1 MHSLHYYNSMLLNV
15 AFHCLSIKKSPFI
28 INRENTVLTNTI
40 LYSIITT
47 IKYSK
52 EGAMSAIDLIIL
64 GMIKEKPMSAYDLQ
78 KSVEYRHIS
87 KWVKISTPSVY
98 KKVITLEDKGYIK
111 GKTDNENSTLGKV
124 IYSITDEGN
133 DYFISLMKKTS
144 EKMVN
149 VFLDFNA
156 VIVNLNN
163 IDKEL
168 GLSLAE
174 NISKEIDRYYSVVD
188 KKIEEREHIPFTGKT
203 ILKQQLMVGKALKE
217 WSDEFIKTYRQEGE
231 K

>member
-1 MHSLHYYNSMLLNV
+1 MLLSV
-15 AFHCLSIKKSPFI
+15 ALSYLSIKNMLLI
-28 INRENTVLTNTI
+28 INRNKLVLTYTI
-40 LYSIITT
+40 LYSMICT

-52 EGAMSAIDLIIL
+52 EDTMSAIDLIIL
-64 GMIKEKPMSAYDLQ
+64 GMIKEKTMSAYDLQ
-78 KSVEYRHIS
+78 KNVEYRHIS

-98 KKVITLEDKGYIK
+98 KKVITLENRGYIK
-111 GKTDNENSTLGKV
+111 GKNDNENSIPGKV
-124 IYSITDEGN
+124 IYSITEEGN
-133 DYFISLMKKTS
+133 EYFISLMKKTS

-174 NISKEIDRYYSVVD
+174 NISREIDKYYSVVD
-188 KKIEEREHIPFTGKT
+188 EKITEREHIPFTGKT
-203 ILKQQLMVGKALKE
+203 ILKQQLMVGEALKE
-217 WSDEFIKTYRQEGE
+217 WSEEFIKTYRDEGE

>member
-1 MHSLHYYNSMLLNV
+1 
-15 AFHCLSIKKSPFI
+15 
-28 INRENTVLTNTI
+28 
-40 LYSIITT
+40 
-47 IKYSK
+47 
-52 EGAMSAIDLIIL
+52 MSAIDLIIL
-64 GMIKEKPMSAYDLQ
+64 GMIKEKTMSAYDLQ
-78 KSVEYRHIS
+78 KNVEYRHIS

-98 KKVITLEDKGYIK
+98 KKVITLENRGYIK
-111 GKTDNENSTLGKV
+111 GKNDNENSIPGKV
-124 IYSITDEGN
+124 IYSITEEGN
-133 DYFISLMKKTS
+133 EYFISLMKKTS

-174 NISKEIDRYYSVVD
+174 NISREIDKYYSVVD
-188 KKIEEREHIPFTGKT
+188 EKITEREHIPFTGKT
-203 ILKQQLMVGKALKE
+203 ILKQQLMVGEALKE
-217 WSDEFIKTYRQEGE
+217 WSEEFIKTYRDEGE

>member
-1 MHSLHYYNSMLLNV
+1 
-15 AFHCLSIKKSPFI
+15 
-28 INRENTVLTNTI
+28 
-40 LYSIITT
+40 
-47 IKYSK
+47 
-52 EGAMSAIDLIIL
+52 MSAIDLIIL

-78 KSVEYRHIS
+78 KNVEYRHIS

-98 KKVITLEDKGYIK
+98 KKVITLENRGYIK
-111 GKTDNENSTLGKV
+111 GKNDNENSIPGKV
-124 IYSITDEGN
+124 IYSITEEGN
-133 DYFISLMKKTS
+133 KYFISLMKKTS

-174 NISKEIDRYYSVVD
+174 NISREIDKYYSVVD
-188 KKIEEREHIPFTGKT
+188 EKITEREHIPFTGKT
-203 ILKQQLMVGKALKE
+203 ILKQQLMVGEALKE
-217 WSDEFIKTYRQEGE
+217 WSEEFIKTYRDEGE

>member
-1 MHSLHYYNSMLLNV
+1 MLLSV
-15 AFHCLSIKKSPFI
+15 ALSYLSIKNMLLI
-28 INRENTVLTNTI
+28 INRNKLVLTYTI
-40 LYSIITT
+40 LYSMICTV
-47 IKYSK
+47 KYSK
-52 EGAMSAIDLIIL
+52 EDTMSAIDLIIL

-78 KSVEYRHIS
+78 KNVEYRHIS

-98 KKVITLEDKGYIK
+98 KKVITLENRGYIK
-111 GKTDNENSTLGKV
+111 GKNDNKNSIPGKV
-124 IYSITDEGN
+124 IYSITEEGN
-133 DYFISLMKKTS
+133 EYFISLMKKTS

-174 NISKEIDRYYSVVD
+174 NISREIDKYYSVVD
-188 KKIEEREHIPFTGKT
+188 EKITEREHIPFTGKT
-203 ILKQQLMVGKALKE
+203 ILKQQLMVGDALKE
-217 WSDEFIKTYRQEGE
+217 WSEEFIKTYRDEGE

>member
-1 MHSLHYYNSMLLNV
+1 MLLSV
-15 AFHCLSIKKSPFI
+15 ALSYLSIKKLLLI
-28 INRENTVLTNTI
+28 INGKKSVLTYTI
-40 LYSIITT
+40 LYSMIYT

-52 EGAMSAIDLIIL
+52 EDTMSAIDLIIL
-64 GMIKEKPMSAYDLQ
+64 GMVKEKPMSAYDLQ
-78 KSVEYRHIS
+78 KNVEYRHIS

-98 KKVITLEDKGYIK
+98 KKVITLESKGYIK
-111 GKTDNENSTLGKV
+111 GKNDNENSIPGKV
-124 IYSITDEGN
+124 IYSITEEGN
-133 DYFISLMKKTS
+133 EYFISLMKKTS

-163 IDKEL
+163 IDKGL

-174 NISKEIDRYYSVVD
+174 NISKEIDKYYSVVD
-188 KKIEEREHIPFTGKT
+188 EKITEREHIPFTGKT
-203 ILKQQLMVGKALKE
+203 ILKQQLMIGEALKD
-217 WSDEFIKTYRQEGE
+217 WSEEFIKTYREEGE

>member
-1 MHSLHYYNSMLLNV
+1 MLLSV
-15 AFHCLSIKKSPFI
+15 ALSYLSIKKLLLI
-28 INRENTVLTNTI
+28 INGKKSVLTYTI
-40 LYSIITT
+40 LYSMICT

-52 EGAMSAIDLIIL
+52 EDTMSAIDLIIL

-78 KSVEYRHIS
+78 KNVEYRHIS

-98 KKVITLEDKGYIK
+98 KKVITLENRGYIK
-111 GKTDNENSTLGKV
+111 GKNDNENSIPGKV
-124 IYSITDEGN
+124 IYSITEEGN
-133 DYFISLMKKTS
+133 KYFISLMKKTS

-174 NISKEIDRYYSVVD
+174 NISREIDKYYSVVD
-188 KKIEEREHIPFTGKT
+188 EKITEREHIPFTGKT
-203 ILKQQLMVGKALKE
+203 ILKQQLMVGEALKE
-217 WSDEFIKTYRQEGE
+217 WSEEFIKTYRDEGE